1 MKFGRS
7 PQKNHNQYDT
17 AADVEIGSFTR
28 LVCFAEEII
37 YKIHACFQ
45 IRIISE
51 TLARKWAKTHPL
63 IMKWV
68 RVQSQLSIIRAIS
81 LHLRGTRQNI
91 RSIAFEVVP
100 ALLYFKF

>member
-1 MKFGRS
+1 MKLGRS
-7 PQKNHNQYDT
+7 PLSRHKQYDT
-17 AADVEIGSFTR
+17 AADIKMGSFTW
-28 LVCFAEEII
+28 LVCFAEEIV
-37 YKIHACFQ
+37 YKNHACFQ

-51 TLARKWAKTHPL
+51 TLARKWAKTHSL

-91 RSIAFEVVP
+91 TSIAFEVGV
-100 ALLYFKF
+100 ALPYFKF